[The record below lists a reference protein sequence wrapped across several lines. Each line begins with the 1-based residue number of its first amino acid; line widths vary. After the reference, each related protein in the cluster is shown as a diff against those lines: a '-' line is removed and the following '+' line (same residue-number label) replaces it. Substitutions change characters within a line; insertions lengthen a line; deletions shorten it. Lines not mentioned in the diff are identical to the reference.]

1 MPTRCRLILLTVGAL
16 AVGSLRVDA
25 GGPQAASQSLAP
37 PSDSWQQALLDRYCV
52 TCHNS
57 QLRTA
62 GLMLDSHDVT
72 RVGDAPAVWETVVR
86 KLRAGGM
93 PPLARPRPD
102 TATYDRFIT
111 WLESELDQAAV
122 ADLDPGRTE
131 AFHRLNRTEYHN
143 AVRDLLALEVDV
155 SELLPADGSSYGF
168 DNIAGVLGISP
179 ALLERYLAAA
189 RKISRLAVGR
199 PALSATTE
207 TFRLASDLPQD
218 DWVDG
223 MPFGTRGGGAFRYT
237 FPEDADYVL
246 RVRLS
251 RDAGDVLAVFTVPHT
266 LEVSLDGTPVQ
277 TFTVGEPPPADTP
290 RSSDAYRAW
299 RERQRNIDRDW
310 EVRVPVKAGTREV
323 RLTFLRKT
331 WAYPETLR
339 QPYLRPYTSITG
351 GDTRYQPYL
360 GSVSVTGPFDASGAP
375 PMEETPSRQRIFV
388 CRPLSDAGED
398 QTACA
403 AEILSG
409 LARRAFRRP
418 VTPAD
423 TDVLLEFFDEG
434 LEDGG
439 FDAGIEMVLRW
450 LLASPEF
457 LLRVER
463 DPAEIA
469 ADTNY
474 AIGDLELASRLS
486 FFLWSSIP
494 DDELLDLA
502 IAGRMREPEV
512 LERQTRRMLADD
524 RSRALVT
531 NFAGQWLYL
540 RNVPAIVPDEDLF
553 PDFGDDLRQ
562 AMRRETELFVSSVFR
577 GDRSVLDLLTADY
590 TFVNERLARHYGMP
604 HVYGSHFRRV
614 EVPDGA
620 RRGLLGHASILAVT
634 AYPNRTSPVLR
645 GKWVLENLLGTPP
658 ASPPPDVPAL
668 ERNDRG
674 RRGAVDARGDG
685 APSGEPGLRQLS
697 PVDGPARIRFG
708 AVRRG
713 RSPPDTQRGQ
723 HPDRCH
729 GRAARRHGLRRRRW
743 VTRCPGAE
751 ARTVGRHVDREADD
765 LCVGARAGALRRA
778 HRTGHHA

>member
-62 GLMLDSHDVT
+62 GLTLDSHDVT

-251 RDAGDVLAVFTVPHT
+251 RDAGDVLGVFTVPHT

-360 GSVSVTGPFDASGAP
+360 GSVSVTVPFDASGAP

-388 CRPLSDAGED
+388 CRPA
-398 QTACA
+398 
-403 AEILSG
+403 LSG
-409 LARRAFRRP
+409 LSGRAAEPVRRLGWVYIP
-418 VTPAD
+418 N
-423 TDVLLEFFDEG
+423 G
-434 LEDGG
+434 
-439 FDAGIEMVLRW
+439 MV
-450 LLASPEF
+450 
-457 LLRVER
+457 
-463 DPAEIA
+463 
-469 ADTNY
+469 
-474 AIGDLELASRLS
+474 
-486 FFLWSSIP
+486 
-494 DDELLDLA
+494 
-502 IAGRMREPEV
+502 
-512 LERQTRRMLADD
+512 
-524 RSRALVT
+524 
-531 NFAGQWLYL
+531 
-540 RNVPAIVPDEDLF
+540 
-553 PDFGDDLRQ
+553 
-562 AMRRETELFVSSVFR
+562 
-577 GDRSVLDLLTADY
+577 
-590 TFVNERLARHYGMP
+590 MP
-604 HVYGSHFRRV
+604 S
-614 EVPDGA
+614 
-620 RRGLLGHASILAVT
+620 
-634 AYPNRTSPVLR
+634 
-645 GKWVLENLLGTPP
+645 WTPP
-658 ASPPPDVPAL
+658 ANTTL
-668 ERNDRG
+668 EL
-674 RRGAVDARGDG
+674 
-685 APSGEPGLRQLS
+685 SSTLS
-697 PVDGPARIRFG
+697 PLASFRDRMVVVSGLA
-708 AVRRG
+708 
-713 RSPPDTQRGQ
+713 
-723 HPDRCH
+723 HPQ
-729 GRAARRHGLRRRRW
+729 
-743 VTRCPGAE
+743 AE
-751 ARTVGRHVDREADD
+751 ALGCVPSSVVSSCRNSATPSSRRSTVPSAFP
-765 LCVGARAGALRRA
+765 
-778 HRTGHHA
+778 TPMKSTSS